1 MYITDEQNNGPPTLV
16 LAVIVNRHSTIP
28 KSKMT
33 KIAIHTILILVLTAL
48 IILGVSYPFLS
59 GDYDRLAVPIS
70 TGIQVFGLVGLA
82 LVPVGILWLIKP
94 KYSFAFSISAL
105 IVSTFVILVICLFAT
120 LSVGKSLGIL
130 ILLLWTFSLILLIPK
145 IKSLKVQTQNKASWL
160 PFYLIYLPVFTLLF
174 QLTLAKHLTQLSR
187 NRAIENA
194 DQFIRHIEEYHTQ
207 QGQYPLTL
215 QAQNKDYYPD
225 VVGVEKYLYAPH
237 RKGYNLSFEQPR
249 FLLDKFG
256 TREWVVYNPL
266 DENSVYSHTAWLLP
280 TEQAEASQGW
290 YASGNTGYRHWKY
303 FLFD

>member
-1 MYITDEQNNGPPTLV
+1 
-16 LAVIVNRHSTIP
+16 
-28 KSKMT
+28 MT
-33 KIAIHTILILVLTAL
+33 KIATHITLLLVLTTLIAL
-48 IILGVSYPFLS
+48 GIAYPYLS

-70 TGIQVFGLVGLA
+70 TMIQVFGLVGLG
-82 LVPVGILWLIKP
+82 LVPVGALWLLIP
-94 KYSFAFSISAL
+94 KYKFGFAITTL
-105 IVSTFVILVICLFAT
+105 IIGTFVILIISLFAT
-120 LSVGKSLGIL
+120 LSVGKSFGVLT
-130 ILLLWTFSLILLIPK
+130 LLLWTFTVILLIPK
-145 IKSLKVQTQNKASWL
+145 IKSLKEQTQNKTNWL
-160 PFYLIYLPVFTLLF
+160 PIYLIYLPVFTLLL
-174 QLTLAKHLTQLSR
+174 QLTIAKPLTQLSR

-194 DQFIRHIEEYHTQ
+194 GRFIRHIEEYHTQ

-237 RKGYNLSFEQPR
+237 KKGYNLSFEQPR

-280 TEQAEASQGW
+280 TEQAEPSQGW
-290 YASGNTGYRHWKY
+290 YASGKTGYQHWKY

>member
-1 MYITDEQNNGPPTLV
+1 MKKIVTHITL
-16 LAVIVNRHSTIP
+16 L
-28 KSKMT
+28 
-33 KIAIHTILILVLTAL
+33 LVLTGL
-48 IILGVSYPFLS
+48 ITLGISYPFLS
-59 GDYDRLAVPIS
+59 GDYDQLAVPIS
-70 TGIQVFGLVGLA
+70 TMIQVFGLVGLG
-82 LVPVGILWLIKP
+82 LVPVGALWFLIP
-94 KYSFAFSISAL
+94 KYKLGFAITTLL
-105 IVSTFVILVICLFAT
+105 IGTFVILIIALFAT
-120 LSVGKSLGIL
+120 LSVGKSFGVLT
-130 ILLLWTFSLILLIPK
+130 ILLGTFCIILLIPK
-145 IKSLKVQTQNKASWL
+145 IKSLKLNTENKSNWL
-160 PFYLIYLPVFTLLF
+160 PVYLIYLPIFTLLL
-174 QLTLAKHLTQLSR
+174 QLTITKPLTQLSR

-194 DQFIRHIEEYHTQ
+194 DRFIRHIEEYYTQ

-280 TEQAEASQGW
+280 TEQVEPSQGW
-290 YASGNTGYRHWKY
+290 YASGETGHQHWKY